1 MSKIGI
7 FGGTF
12 DPPHLGH
19 LILASEALEQLK
31 LDHLLWMMTAM
42 PPHKEALGITPLEQR
57 LELTRAAI
65 AGFSQF
71 ELSTLEIDRP
81 GPHYSVDTV
90 ALVKQAQP
98 DAEIYFLMGEDSLR
112 DLPGWHEPERMIA
125 MCDGLGIMRRPG
137 SEAMLQELEFSFP
150 NIQQKVIWFNTPMV
164 EISSH
169 DIRQRIREMRTYQ
182 FFIPEAVYK
191 LIDEKKYY
199 LK

>member
-1 MSKIGI
+1 MTRVGI

-19 LILASEALEQLK
+19 LILASEAVEQLK

-42 PPHKEALGITPLEQR
+42 PPHKEYSNITPLEQR

-65 AGFSQF
+65 AEFDQF

-90 ALVKQAQP
+90 ALIKDAQP

-112 DLPGWHEPERMIA
+112 DLPSWYEPEKLLA

-137 SEAMLQELEFSFP
+137 SEAVLLELESSFP
-150 NIQQKVIWFNTPMV
+150 NIGQKVTWFNTPLV
-164 EISSH
+164 DISSH
-169 DIRQRIREMRTYQ
+169 DIRQRIKENRTYR
-182 FFIPEAVYK
+182 FFIPEMVYK
-191 LIDEKKYY
+191 LIHEKKYY

>member
-42 PPHKEALGITPLEQR
+42 PPHKVVSEITPLKQR

-90 ALVKQAQP
+90 ALVKKAQP
-98 DAEIYFLMGEDSLR
+98 DAQIYFLMGEDSLR
-112 DLPGWHEPERMIA
+112 DLPSWHEPDRMIA
-125 MCDGLGIMRRPG
+125 MCEGLGIMRRPG
-137 SEAMLQELEFSFP
+137 SEAVLKELESSFP
-150 NIQQKVIWFNTPMV
+150 NIRQKVTWFNTPQV
-164 EISSH
+164 DISSH
-169 DIRQRIREMRTYQ
+169 DIRQRIKEKRTYQ
-182 FFIPEAVYK
+182 FFIPEAVFN
-191 LIDEKKYY
+191 LIDEKNYY
-199 LK
+199 QK

>member
-1 MSKIGI
+1 MTKIGI

-42 PPHKEALGITPLEQR
+42 PPHKDVSEITPLEQR

-90 ALVKQAQP
+90 ALVKKAQP
-98 DAEIYFLMGEDSLR
+98 NAQIYFLMGEDSLR
-112 DLPGWHEPERMIA
+112 DLPIWHEPDRMIA
-125 MCDGLGIMRRPG
+125 MCEGLGIMRRPG
-137 SEAMLQELEFSFP
+137 SETLLKELESSFP

-169 DIRQRIREMRTYQ
+169 DIRQRIKEKRTYR
-182 FFIPEAVYK
+182 FFIPDAVYK
-191 LIDEKKYY
+191 LIQGNNYY
-199 LK
+199 QK